1 VRTLSIHFATR
12 EDASALRAEADAES
26 FREIRGWAS
35 EADLFGALASA
46 LQFPDYFGHNWD
58 AVVDC
63 LREVDG
69 DVILLVHDAAGMWRD
84 APELASMLVDVWLN
98 AAEEADSQLQL
109 VFVW

>member
-1 VRTLSIHFATR
+1 M
-12 EDASALRAEADAES
+12 RAEADAES

-35 EADLFGALASA
+35 ETDLFGALASA

-84 APELASMLVDVWLN
+84 APELASMLVDVWLG
-98 AAEEADSQLQL
+98 AAEEADSKLEL